1 MTADRAPEPVPGHAP
16 EVLYPAHWEADVVL
30 SDGGTGRLRPIR
42 PEDADAL
49 VAMHARLSPETIY
62 RRFFAPYP
70 KIQPGDLERFTHLDY
85 DRRVAFILLVDDAL
99 VAVGRYEGVPG
110 SDVAEVAFVVQD
122 DQQGRGIGSV
132 LLEHLAAAGQER
144 GITRFEADVL
154 TGNRSMLGV
163 FLDAGY
169 TVARN
174 YESGTVRVEFDI
186 APTERSVEVMRT
198 REHRAEARSIG
209 RLLRASSVAVIGAS
223 RNPAKPGGVVL
234 DNLLAAGF
242 EGDIVPIHRSA
253 RTIGGRTAYRSVR
266 DVPMHIDLAVVA
278 TPPSTLDAVVED
290 CAAAGVHG
298 LVVLTDTRDP
308 RA

>member
-70 KIQPGDLERFTHLDY
+70 KIQPDDLRRFTHLDY
-85 DRRVAFILLVDDAL
+85 DPRVAFGPFLDDELLAL
-99 VAVGRYEGVPG
+99 RPHEGVVD
-110 SDVAEVAFVVQD
+110 SDMAEVAFVVQD

-144 GITRFEADVL
+144 GLTRFEADVL

-163 FLDAGY
+163 FLEAGY
-169 TVARN
+169 TVARS

-186 APTERSVEVMRT
+186 AP
-198 REHRAEARSIG
+198 
-209 RLLRASSVAVIGAS
+209 
-223 RNPAKPGGVVL
+223 
-234 DNLLAAGF
+234 
-242 EGDIVPIHRSA
+242 
-253 RTIGGRTAYRSVR
+253 
-266 DVPMHIDLAVVA
+266 
-278 TPPSTLDAVVED
+278 
-290 CAAAGVHG
+290 
-298 LVVLTDTRDP
+298 
-308 RA
+308 